1 MGWLQILEHLSDS
14 KDALSKPKTN
24 ADGKAMERWDVLQE
38 IGDPKKA
45 VHAHGIFREGGPTM
59 SNNQCARKASCS

>member
-38 IGDPKKA
+38 IGGPKKA
-45 VHAHGIFREGGPTM
+45 AHANGIFREGGPTM
-59 SNNQCARKASCS
+59 SNNKCARKASYS